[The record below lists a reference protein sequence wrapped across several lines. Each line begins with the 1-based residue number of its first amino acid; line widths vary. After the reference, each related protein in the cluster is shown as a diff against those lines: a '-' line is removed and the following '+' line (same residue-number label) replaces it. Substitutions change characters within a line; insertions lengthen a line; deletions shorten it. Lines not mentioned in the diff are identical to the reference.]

1 VLRPAAIAAAC
12 IAIFVPIALAQSEGS
27 TIPPAA
33 ERLDQ
38 SDRAQGENDEGP
50 AIRQQG
56 AASYYSGKFQ
66 GRKTA
71 EGERFRQN
79 ELTAAS
85 KTLPLGARAKVTND
99 ENGRSVDVKIN
110 DRGPYVDGRIIDL
123 SKKAAKELDME
134 KRGVA
139 PVTVEVKPQN
149 QPTPELK
156 EKVRQEAENGA
167 E

>member
-1 VLRPAAIAAAC
+1 VLRPIAFALAWV
-12 IAIFVPIALAQSEGS
+12 AIFASPALAQNEGS

-33 ERLDQ
+33 ERLDEPNE
-38 SDRAQGENDEGP
+38 AQATRDEGP
-50 AIRQQG
+50 AIKEQG
-56 AASYYSGKFQ
+56 AASIYANKFQ

-71 EGERFRQN
+71 EGEPFRQN
-79 ELTAAS
+79 ALTAAS
-85 KTLPLGARAKVTND
+85 KTLPLGAKAKVTNE
-99 ENGRSVDVKIN
+99 ENGRSVEVKIN

-134 KRGVA
+134 KQGVA
-139 PVTVEVKPQN
+139 PVTVEVKPKD

-156 EKVRQEAENGA
+156 EKVRQEAENRA